1 MNKPAFTL
9 RPFVHIGAL
18 VPLVIIAAR
27 FFTNTL
33 SVNPIQTLEQKT
45 GVTALI
51 FLTLSLACSP
61 LGAILDWRDLAKRKK
76 ALGLYGFMYA
86 AIHFLLFIG
95 LDYGFDFKRI
105 VTDVLGKPFIW
116 IGLTAFTLLLALAA
130 TSFKKMKSLLKKN
143 WKRLHRLIYLIV
155 PLVVTHF
162 FLALKGNILQLQGNI
177 LEPLI
182 YGLVVL
188 LLLVLRVPAIK
199 AIFIKTRVSV
209 QNRFRR
215 TNPV

>member
-1 MNKPAFTL
+1 MNKPVFSL
-9 RPFVHIGAL
+9 RPVVHIGAL
-18 VPLVIIAAR
+18 IPLVVLAAR

-45 GVTALI
+45 GVTALV

-76 ALGLYGFMYA
+76 ALGLYAFMYA

-95 LDYGFDFKRI
+95 LDYGFDFKR
-105 VTDVLGKPFIW
+105 VFTDVLGKPFIW

-130 TSFKKMKSLLKKN
+130 TSFKKMKSLMKKN

-162 FLALKGNILQLQGNI
+162 FLALKGNLLKLQGNI

-182 YGLVVL
+182 YGVVVL
-188 LLLVLRVPAIK
+188 ILLAIRVPAIK
-199 AIFIKTRVSV
+199 AILIKARVSV
-209 QNRFRR
+209 QNRFQR

>member
-1 MNKPAFTL
+1 M
-9 RPFVHIGAL
+9 
-18 VPLVIIAAR
+18 VIIAAR